1 MNNSRALPWRK
12 DKNPYFIWLSEIIL
26 QQTRV
31 EQGLPY
37 FFKFIQKYPT
47 VIDLALANEDE
58 ILKLWQGL
66 GYYSRARNLH
76 TAAKYIKTEYKGIF
90 PKTYKELLLLKGV
103 GEYTAAAIASI
114 AYNETVP
121 TVDGNVLR
129 VISRLFNIEETV
141 DRNKGKQI
149 IRNLMIEIIDNNNP
163 GDFNQAVMELGAL
176 ICKPKNPNC
185 SQCPLQ
191 EKCLALANDT
201 ILERPIKSK
210 RINIKHRYL
219 NYFLFSD
226 RNGLLLQKRTN
237 NDIWKNLYQLP
248 LIEEENITNELEKK
262 WGLKNKDLNFEK
274 EIIHKL
280 THQILHIRFYILAIP
295 KDYSNISVQYYTINE
310 ALKKS
315 IPTPI
320 DNFLRE
326 VRIF

>member
-1 MNNSRALPWRK
+1 
-12 DKNPYFIWLSEIIL
+12 
-26 QQTRV
+26 
-31 EQGLPY
+31 
-37 FFKFIQKYPT
+37 
-47 VIDLALANEDE
+47 
-58 ILKLWQGL
+58 
-66 GYYSRARNLH
+66 
-76 TAAKYIKTEYKGIF
+76 
-90 PKTYKELLLLKGV
+90 
-103 GEYTAAAIASI
+103 
-114 AYNETVP
+114 
-121 TVDGNVLR
+121 
-129 VISRLFNIEETV
+129 V

-149 IRNLMIEIIDNNNP
+149 IRNLMIGIIDNNNP
-163 GDFNQAVMELGAL
+163 GNFNQAVMELGAL

-262 WGLKNKDLNFEK
+262 WGLKNESINFEK